1 MVIVSEYQL
10 IENPTR
16 GVFVR
21 SGSSIVALA
30 VVVR

>member
-16 GVFVR
+16 GVFC
-21 SGSSIVALA
+21 
-30 VVVR
+30 